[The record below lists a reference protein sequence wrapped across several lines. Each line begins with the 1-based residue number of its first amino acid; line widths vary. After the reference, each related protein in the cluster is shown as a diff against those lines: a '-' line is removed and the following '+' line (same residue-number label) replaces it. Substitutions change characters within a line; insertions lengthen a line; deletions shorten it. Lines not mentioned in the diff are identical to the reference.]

1 MNLGFLLNAY
11 YLINNSF
18 NEINGLHVCM
28 HLIGRKFTER
38 PWYNEIVDCY
48 VLKLK
53 AWLYKCF

>member
-18 NEINGLHVCM
+18 NEINGLYECM

-38 PWYNEIVDCY
+38 PCYNKTVDCY
-48 VLKLK
+48 GLKLK